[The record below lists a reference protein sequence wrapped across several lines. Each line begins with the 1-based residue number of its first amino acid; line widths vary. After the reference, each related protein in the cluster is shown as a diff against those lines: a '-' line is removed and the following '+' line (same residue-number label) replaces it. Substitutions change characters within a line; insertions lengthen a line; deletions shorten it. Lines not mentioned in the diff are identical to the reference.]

1 MNIEKTLKE
10 NMGTPNKEIELDI
23 DIQPTPNPNALK
35 FILNMPVKNVDN
47 STYRSPTECGENHL
61 ALELFKVRGVDQL
74 HFFENVIAVTKF
86 SYEDWDN
93 VEKNVIAVLKEHM
106 PAHNPDYNEP
116 NPEGDRRNN
125 LSPELQQIEAIL
137 DKTIRPGLQGD
148 GGDIQC
154 LSYEDKILMVKYQ
167 GSCGTCPSSSAGTL
181 AAIKGILSDEFN
193 PEIEVYIA
201 PEF

>member
-1 MNIEKTLKE
+1 MEAT
-10 NMGTPNKEIELDI
+10 NKDFELDI

-35 FILNMPVKNVDN
+35 FILNTPVKNVGN
-47 STYRSPTECGENHL
+47 STYKSPTECKDNQL
-61 ALELFKVRGVDQL
+61 ALEIFKVRGVDQL

-86 SYEDWDN
+86 SYEDWDS
-93 VEKNVIAVLKEHM
+93 VEANIMSVLKEFM
-106 PAHNPDYNEP
+106 PTHNPDYNEP
-116 NPEGDRRNN
+116 NPEADRRNA

-148 GGDIQC
+148 GGDIQA
-154 LSYEDKILMVKYQ
+154 LTYQDNILMVKYQ
-167 GSCGTCPSSSAGTL
+167 GACGTCPSSTTGTL
-181 AAIKGILSDEFN
+181 EAIKSILRDELN